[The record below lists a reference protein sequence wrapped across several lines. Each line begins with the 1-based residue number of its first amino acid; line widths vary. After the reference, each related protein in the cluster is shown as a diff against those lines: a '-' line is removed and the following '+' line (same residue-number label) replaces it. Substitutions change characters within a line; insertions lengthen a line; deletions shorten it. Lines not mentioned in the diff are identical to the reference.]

1 MRIDCRGVKS
11 GSVEYLIEVSCR
23 MLVCFVE
30 VVSEVQQPTM
40 NNTTECFLYE
50 GILSQHE
57 VHASESVA
65 IEVCT

>member
-1 MRIDCRGVKS
+1 
-11 GSVEYLIEVSCR
+11 
-23 MLVCFVE
+23 MLYVLVNP
-30 VVSEVQQPTM
+30 VEVQQPTM

-65 IEVCT
+65 IEVCTWTYAHEDILKVF

>member
-1 MRIDCRGVKS
+1 
-11 GSVEYLIEVSCR
+11 
-23 MLVCFVE
+23 MLYVLLNPV
-30 VVSEVQQPTM
+30 EVQQPTM
-40 NNTTECFLYE
+40 NNTAECFLYE

>member
-1 MRIDCRGVKS
+1 
-11 GSVEYLIEVSCR
+11 
-23 MLVCFVE
+23 MLYVLVNP
-30 VVSEVQQPTM
+30 VEVQQPTM